1 MIKIA
6 ANSLWECEGFIDQGK
21 LFPDPSTGYKELD
34 GLQAASQIFKGNFLK
49 VTVGVLFTR

>member
-21 LFPDPSTGYKELD
+21 LFPDPSTFAAQPAPVAPVIAKE
-34 GLQAASQIFKGNFLK
+34 G
-49 VTVGVLFTR
+49 

>member
-21 LFPDPSTGYKELD
+21 LFPDPSAGYKELD

>member
-21 LFPDPSTGYKELD
+21 LFPDPSTGYKELG
-34 GLQAASQIFKGNFLK
+34 GLQAASQIFRVFLK
-49 VTVGVLFTR
+49 VTLGALFTR